1 MCNHIHSSGQPVS
14 LSRKDLIL
22 AEFNLASFSQ
32 DRQITKLKTPPNF
45 PTNQYLS
52 YSLPLVAFAIDWF
65 QHLFFEFQS
74 SVVESGYSP
83 LPAFNRSVEHM
94 NSLLTTWQ
102 HEYQTVEALSWY
114 YCNNCTGVLSTH
126 AWGYPCTYSQ
136 CLQLSLQTADF
147 SSPVSKIT
155 LLSLE
160 LDRFSSHF
168 CLQPSLVLL
177 TMSRSNMHV
186 SSHLETT
193 PSIGS
198 LPSVFA
204 SLSTACW
211 SQHLSP
217 ELLLFAVESVLFAV
231 ESVLFAV
238 ESEHP
243 FAGVGYSSAGVGHF
257 SAPAFPCSPICYRRW
272 ESHSA
277 CSPVNI

>member
-1 MCNHIHSSGQPVS
+1 MPLQSVDFSIFPLNLVIPNIHLCLHAIVMYNIWIPYYLLDNMGIKQ
-14 LSRKDLIL
+14 LKHCLGTI
-22 AEFNLASFSQ
+22 AT
-32 DRQITKLKTPPNF
+32 IT
-45 PTNQYLS
+45 
-52 YSLPLVAFAIDWF
+52 
-65 QHLFFEFQS
+65 
-74 SVVESGYSP
+74 
-83 LPAFNRSVEHM
+83 
-94 NSLLTTWQ
+94 
-102 HEYQTVEALSWY
+102 
-114 YCNNCTGVLSTH
+114 CTGVLSTH

-147 SSPVSKIT
+147 SSPVLKIT

-160 LDRFSSHF
+160 LDGFSSHF

-177 TMSRSNMHV
+177 TMPRSNMHV